1 MLSKFSHSSLGTFR
15 QCPKKFWF
23 CYVERVKLPHRVFA
37 HLQLGSIVHRQL
49 ATLYQQALDGKVYS
63 REELIASYKNDWD
76 QLDKT
81 KLEVVAEHMGVD
93 DYIENGSRMLGTYYD
108 NFQPFDQGIL
118 IMAEGNVNFQLPGTN
133 IMFTA
138 RIDRV
143 LKRSDGVLEICDYKT
158 GGQALPSARDA
169 SFREQMGLY
178 QLAIQDRYPQYEDV
192 ELVQYALKYKEAVS
206 CRFRPDELDELTEQ
220 FRSEVNQ
227 IINAERYDDWPE
239 RESVLCRFC
248 DYAHLCPRKRHQAA
262 LESEDDPER
271 TSAEQAA
278 GLVDQYLDWNDK
290 KKEAEAE
297 LKMLRKELIVTAKDL
312 GVSKLYSSEGYV
324 TVSVRPATKLPTRTN
339 NPTAFAQLV
348 YLVREK
354 WKLEE
359 CLTLDATA
367 LLKDF
372 YGKGKLT
379 DEQVG
384 ELEPHIIRKDDVRV
398 TPRRSSP
405 ATADGQED

>member
-1 MLSKFSHSSLGTFR
+1 
-15 QCPKKFWF
+15 
-23 CYVERVKLPHRVFA
+23 
-37 HLQLGSIVHRQL
+37 
-49 ATLYQQALDGKVYS
+49 
-63 REELIASYKNDWD
+63 
-76 QLDKT
+76 
-81 KLEVVAEHMGVD
+81 
-93 DYIENGSRMLGTYYD
+93 
-108 NFQPFDQGIL
+108 
-118 IMAEGNVNFQLPGTN
+118 
-133 IMFTA
+133 
-138 RIDRV
+138 
-143 LKRSDGVLEICDYKT
+143 
-158 GGQALPSARDA
+158 
-169 SFREQMGLY
+169 
-178 QLAIQDRYPQYEDV
+178 
-192 ELVQYALKYKEAVS
+192 
-206 CRFRPDELDELTEQ
+206 
-220 FRSEVNQ
+220 VNQ
-227 IINAERYDDWPE
+227 VINAERYDDWPE
-239 RESVLCRFC
+239 QESGLCRFC

-262 LESEDDPER
+262 LESEDDSER

-278 GLVDQYLDWNDK
+278 VLVDQCLDLNDK
-290 KKEAEAE
+290 KKDAETK

-312 GVSKLYSSEGYV
+312 GVSKLYSSEGHV

-398 TPRRSSP
+398 TPRRTGP
-405 ATADGQED
+405 AAPDEED